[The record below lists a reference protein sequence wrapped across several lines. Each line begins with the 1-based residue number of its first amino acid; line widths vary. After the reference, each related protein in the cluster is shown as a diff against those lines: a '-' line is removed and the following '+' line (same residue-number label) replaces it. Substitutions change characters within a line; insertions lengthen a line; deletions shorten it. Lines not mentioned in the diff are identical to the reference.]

1 MWVEGLSSPSPPLA
15 LGNWGGEEEG
25 KEEATSGLSEAPSR
39 EYRVLDW
46 PPCWG
51 REAEG
56 TGTDPGWPRK
66 AEGKVVGVR
75 KKQINRVAEAI
86 IMKRKSH

>member
-1 MWVEGLSSPSPPLA
+1 M
-15 LGNWGGEEEG
+15 
-25 KEEATSGLSEAPSR
+25 SEAPSR

-51 REAEG
+51 REVEG
-56 TGTDPGWPRK
+56 TGTGPDCPRE

-75 KKQINRVAEAI
+75 KKQINRVAEVI
-86 IMKRKSH
+86 IIKRKSH